1 VLSEPSAGGEAETR
15 AADGRSFGAAV
26 ALLTLVRA
34 VSVVAGFLTSVIA
47 ARLIGAEG
55 LGLAGTA
62 FTIATAGALLSSGG
76 LNIAAIYYLG
86 RRPDEQRQ
94 VVARILTM
102 GSVAVV
108 IAIAVVVAGSLLL
121 RGPVLGDADAPV
133 IGASAALGGAILLFE
148 LFGGVLLGLHQRTT
162 YISVQAIEALGALVL
177 TALLLVAIDPSAASY
192 LAAAAIAYAGSACV
206 ATLAVLRHLG
216 PIRPD
221 YSGPFAREALGM
233 GLRGQV
239 GNVLQYVNLRLD
251 LILVAAL
258 LDLRW
263 AGIYFVAVRVS
274 EVVTQVATSAAA
286 FLFPQV
292 AAQTERRSTQLTE
305 QVTRLTILTVLA
317 GALVLGILAEPLL
330 RIAFGDQF
338 VTGTSAVRLTL
349 LAMLPLTVTRLL
361 SGDLKGR
368 GRPGL
373 VSWAASAGLVAS
385 ASLDLLLIP
394 WLGIVG
400 AALASVLSYGA
411 VAVFLL
417 VAYRRITD
425 SSMTALVPRWSDVQ
439 LLAQLVRTRGRRRAA
454 G

>member
-1 VLSEPSAGGEAETR
+1 VLSEPTAGGGAETR
-15 AADGRSFGAAV
+15 ATDGRSFGAAV
-26 ALLTLVRA
+26 ALLTVVRA

-47 ARLIGAEG
+47 ARLIGADG
-55 LGLAGTA
+55 LGLAGSA
-62 FTIATAGALLSSGG
+62 FTIATAGALVSSGG

-86 RRPDEQRQ
+86 RRPGEQRQ
-94 VVARILTM
+94 VVARILTL
-102 GSVAVV
+102 GSVAVL
-108 IAIAVVVAGSLLL
+108 IAMAVVVVGSLLL
-121 RGPVLGDADAPV
+121 RSAVLGGADGPV
-133 IGASAALGGAILLFE
+133 IGAAAALGGAILLFE
-148 LFGGVLLGLHQRTT
+148 LFGGVLLGLHLRTT
-162 YISVQAIEALGALVL
+162 YIAVQAIEALGALAL
-177 TALLLVAIDPSAASY
+177 TALLLVAVDPSAASY
-192 LAAAAIAYAGSACV
+192 LAAAAIAYAASALV
-206 ATLAVLRHLG
+206 GTWAVLRHLG

-221 YSGPFAREALGM
+221 YSRAFAREALGM

-317 GALVLGILAEPLL
+317 GGLVLGILAEPLL
-330 RIAFGDQF
+330 RIAFGDDF
-338 VTGTSAVRLTL
+338 VAGTGAVRLTL

-373 VSWAASAGLVAS
+373 VSWAASAGLVAT

-411 VAVFLL
+411 VAIFLL

-425 SSMTALVPRWSDVQ
+425 SPTIALVPRWSDVQ
-439 LLAQLVRTRGRRRAA
+439 LLAELVRTRGRPRAP